1 MNSKQAKQIPI
12 EHFLNKLNHK
22 PVKSSGDDLWYKS
35 PLHEDNTPSFKVNKI
50 LNSWYD
56 FGLGEGGS
64 IIDLVCTMYND
75 DVSHALKRLSSDY
88 ISHSPVKHYETIR
101 VNSAPKLNTQSK
113 LELKEVGKI
122 SEKAL
127 YCLLRDR
134 CIDVDIAKKYLQQ
147 IYYSV
152 NNNEKHNY
160 ALALKND
167 VGGYEFKNALMKG
180 CIGSKAIT
188 SINLEN
194 GKDVAVFEGMMDFL
208 AYLTHHKITDFQSS
222 AIILNSTSMKDEGL
236 KALNS
241 KQFKKAFFFLDNDE
255 MGNHCFE
262 YLSQNSDCDF
272 VDCSSIYDSFNDYN
286 DFLIE

>member
-56 FGLGEGGS
+56 FGIGEGGS
-64 IIDLVCTMYND
+64 IIDLVCTMFND
-75 DVSHALKRLSSDY
+75 NVSQALKRLSSDY
-88 ISHSPVKHYETIR
+88 VSHTPIKQYQPVSVK
-101 VNSAPKLNTQSK
+101 SAPKKSK
-113 LELKEVGKI
+113 LELKEVGVI

-134 CIDVDIAKKYLQQ
+134 CIDADIAKKYLSQ
-147 IYYSV
+147 IYFSI
-152 NNNEKHNY
+152 NENPKLNY

-167 VGGYEFKNALMKG
+167 AGGYEFKNALMKG

-188 SINLEN
+188 SLNLVD

-208 AYLTHHKITDFQSS
+208 AYLTHQNITDFQSS
-222 AIILNSTSMKDEGL
+222 VIILNSTSMKEEGL
-236 KALNS
+236 KALTS
-241 KQFKKAFFFLDNDE
+241 KQFKKTYFFLDNDD
-255 MGNHCFE
+255 MGKQAFE
-262 YLSQNSDCDF
+262 YFSENINCEF
-272 VDCSSIYDSFNDYN
+272 VDCSKIYDGFNDYN
-286 DFLIE
+286 DFLID